1 MAIYY
6 LVKFYKKEACAMSI
20 GMTPSPRYQKG
31 DLVRIDKDIV
41 TVPAM
46 SAYIG
51 MIKEVVFCYT
61 DKTIGYNV
69 LLEDDPRPGRVWFF
83 LQDQLRRVPRRKP
96 TKETPAPR

>member
-1 MAIYY
+1 
-6 LVKFYKKEACAMSI
+6 MSI

-46 SAYIG
+46 SAYTG

-61 DKTIGYNV
+61 DNTIGYNV

-83 LQDQLRRVPRRKP
+83 LQDQLRRVPRRKSAKD
-96 TKETPAPR
+96 TAPPRK